1 MLKQKEIRTT
11 EVSYD
16 EYVSP
21 EFKAPARYYI
31 KSVFHYVFIHVRTR
45 EQAQEW
51 VDQEY
56 GKGFYLV
63 RSYGLEKGNNKRLE
77 SGCITAKG

>member
-1 MLKQKEIRTT
+1 MKQKEIRTT

-16 EYVSP
+16 DYASP
-21 EFKAPARYYI
+21 DFKNPARYYI
-31 KSVFHYVFIHVRTR
+31 KSVFNYVFIHVKTR
-45 EQAQEW
+45 ELAQQWADEN
-51 VDQEY
+51 Y

-63 RSYGLEKGNNKRLE
+63 RSYGLEKPNHKRLE